1 VWAESLRNWT
11 DTEWKLVV
19 FTDESKVNLDA
30 SDGQQ
35 WVCRYDG
42 DSLNP
47 SHVNQKVQGGGISV
61 MVWGCMTSCGFGWL
75 HHIEGTI
82 NSMKYME
89 IIQDSLLPSLQD
101 HHLSPSD
108 IILQQDNAGAHRS
121 HMTSK
126 FLTSLGI

>member
-1 VWAESLRNWT
+1 
-11 DTEWKLVV
+11 
-19 FTDESKVNLDA
+19 
-30 SDGQQ
+30 
-35 WVCRYDG
+35 
-42 DSLNP
+42 
-47 SHVNQKVQGGGISV
+47 
-61 MVWGCMTSCGFGWL
+61 MTLCGFGQL

-101 HHLSPSD
+101 HHLSPSN